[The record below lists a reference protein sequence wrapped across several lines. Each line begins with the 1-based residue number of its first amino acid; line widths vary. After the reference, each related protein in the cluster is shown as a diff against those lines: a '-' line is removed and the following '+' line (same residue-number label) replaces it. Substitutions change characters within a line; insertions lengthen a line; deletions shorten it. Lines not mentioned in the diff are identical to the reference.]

1 MGLSVRKLAHVEG
14 RVEKHPGSICTVIGR
29 PSTAILDPRGKRHLA
44 GVGRGLPWGQ
54 LCESAVAAPVVNET
68 SF

>member
-1 MGLSVRKLAHVEG
+1 M
-14 RVEKHPGSICTVIGR
+14 IGR